1 MGLLGIGSADH
12 RRKCPVRVVFR
23 IRWLVFQLALLAV
36 AGQVAR
42 PQSACDLNLDGS
54 VNVVDVQ
61 LGVNMSLGL
70 VPCTANINGAGVCNV
85 VTVQRVINAG
95 LGGTCQTDSAHS
107 VSLNWT
113 ASISPNVSGY
123 NVYRG
128 TSSSGPYT
136 KVNPT
141 LIVGTSYQD
150 TAVQAGQTYYYV
162 ATAVDSSAIES
173 AYSNQAPAVI
183 PYP

>member
-1 MGLLGIGSADH
+1 VAVISH
-12 RRKCPVRVVFR
+12 PRC
-23 IRWLVFQLALLAV
+23 LVFQVALLAV
-36 AGQVAR
+36 AGQVAW

-70 VPCTANINGAGVCNV
+70 APCTANINGAGVCNV

-107 VSLNWT
+107 VSLSWT
-113 ASISPNVSGY
+113 ASVSSNVSGY
-123 NVYRG
+123 NLYRG
-128 TSSSGPYT
+128 TTAGGPFT
-136 KVNPT
+136 KVNST
-141 LIVGTSYQD
+141 LIVATSYQD
-150 TAVQAGQTYYYV
+150 TTVQAGQAYYYV
-162 ATAVDSSAIES
+162 ATAVDGNALES

-183 PYP
+183 PSP

>member
-1 MGLLGIGSADH
+1 MAIIAH
-12 RRKCPVRVVFR
+12 P
-23 IRWLVFQLALLAV
+23 RWVFQLALLAV
-36 AGQVAR
+36 AGQVAW

-61 LGVNMSLGL
+61 LGVIMSLGL

-113 ASISPNVSGY
+113 ASVSSNVSGY
-123 NVYRG
+123 NLYRG
-128 TSSSGPYT
+128 TTPGGPYT
-136 KVNPT
+136 KVNST
-141 LIVGTSYQD
+141 LIVATSYQD
-150 TAVQAGQTYYYV
+150 TTVQAGQAYYYV

-183 PYP
+183 PSP